1 MIRLLPALLVP
12 LLLGGAAARQAPPG
26 CTAAEHRQFDFWIG
40 DWTVTDSAGTAALGT
55 NQITREEAG
64 CLLHEHWRGGQGGTG
79 QSFNFYNRQTGRW
92 EQVWVASGGNV
103 LRLAGGLQGKSMV
116 LEGDAVSPAGAAIRN
131 RIAWTPEPDGRVR
144 QVWSTSTDGGKSW
157 RVTFDGWYRK
167 KPAS

>member
-1 MIRLLPALLVP
+1 MIRSLPALLVP
-12 LLLGGAAARQAPPG
+12 LLLGPSGTGQAPAG
-26 CTAAEHRQFDFWIG
+26 CTAAEYRQFDFWIG
-40 DWTVTDSAGTAALGT
+40 DWTVTDSTGTAALGT
-55 NQITREEAG
+55 NQVTGEESG
-64 CLLHEHWRGGQGGTG
+64 CLVHEHWRGSQGGTG
-79 QSFNFYNRQTGRW
+79 QSFNFYDRQGKRW

-116 LEGDAVSPAGAAIRN
+116 LEGDALSPAGGAMRN
-131 RIAWTPEPDGRVR
+131 RIAFTPEPDGRVR